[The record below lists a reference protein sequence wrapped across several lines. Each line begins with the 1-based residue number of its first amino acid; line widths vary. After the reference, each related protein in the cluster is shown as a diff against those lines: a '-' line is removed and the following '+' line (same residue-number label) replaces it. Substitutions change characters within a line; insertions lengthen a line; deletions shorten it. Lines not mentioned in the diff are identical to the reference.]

1 MLKSVNLLEGIF
13 FKTKEFDF
21 CYYINFMIDKR
32 ILGLD
37 NSSLEEKTPD
47 YITILFILNVNYPED
62 SPKVLSKSNFSFPNL
77 MDGRDLFNEI
87 CKSYNSKKTIVSLAN
102 ELPKFIVRLYN
113 K

>member
-1 MLKSVNLLEGIF
+1 MLKSVNLIEGIF

-62 SPKVLSKSNFSFPNL
+62 PPKVLSKSNFSFPNL

-87 CKSYNSKKTIVSLAN
+87 CKGYNSKKTILSLAN
-102 ELPKFIVRLYN
+102 ELPKFIVSYKLN
-113 K
+113 